1 MARFESYSRR
11 KKFGLLPTAGLPRH
25 ILRLLRFLRIIPI
38 PSPPYAAQNKLN

>member
-11 KKFGLLPTAGLPRH
+11 KKFGFPPTAGLLSH
-25 ILRLLRFLRIIPI
+25 ILRILRFLRLIPM